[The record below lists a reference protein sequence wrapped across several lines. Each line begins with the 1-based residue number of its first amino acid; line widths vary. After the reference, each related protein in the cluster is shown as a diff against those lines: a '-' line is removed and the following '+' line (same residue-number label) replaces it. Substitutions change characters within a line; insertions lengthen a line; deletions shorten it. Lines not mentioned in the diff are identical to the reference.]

1 MILLEE
7 RSKLKKNVSGT
18 LKRYRIIFVLI
29 FHISYIK
36 YHLVRL
42 QKPKPHEAA
51 AKLQANGASYA
62 IQIQSEYES
71 DSYDNRR
78 LLLDWILDSLPCL
91 LFN

>member
-1 MILLEE
+1 MDAETDTDTE
-7 RSKLKKNVSGT
+7 RYG
-18 LKRYRIIFVLI
+18 FGLI
-29 FHISYIK
+29 
-36 YHLVRL
+36 VRL

-51 AKLQANGASYA
+51 AKLQANRASYT